1 MDKIKLLIEKSKK
14 LFKEDKAIVHLV
26 DDEEQ
31 NKFLNDL
38 KNYPHAFALACLMDR
53 QINAERAWAIPYKIY
68 KTLNT
73 FDIYELEKQGCKY
86 YKDLFNNNEELF
98 DKKKFH
104 RFNDKFSEIFY
115 NGICH
120 IVDKYE
126 GKADKIWNDNPSSA
140 TVVYRFLEFYG
151 CGIKIATMAAN
162 ILARQFK
169 IPMKD
174 YYSIDISPDVHV
186 RRVLYRLGFV
196 EKEASPDMV
205 IYKARE
211 LNPEFPGLIDFVCWE
226 IGRNYCRP
234 KFEYCEC
241 KKCDMNKVCPKPK
254 KE

>member
-26 DDEEQ
+26 DDEGQ
-31 NKFLNDL
+31 NTFLNDL
-38 KNYPHAFALACLMDR
+38 ENYPHAFVLACLMDR

-68 KTLNT
+68 KEVGT
-73 FDIYELEKQGCKY
+73 FNIYKLKEKGKEY
-86 YKDLFNNNEELF
+86 YKDLFN
-98 DKKKFH
+98 KFH
-104 RFNDKFSEIFY
+104 IYNNDMAEVFY

-140 TVVYRFLEFYG
+140 TIVYRFLEFDG

-169 IPMKD
+169 IPMLD
-174 YYSIDISPDVHV
+174 YYCIDISPDVHI

-211 LNPEFPGLIDFVCWE
+211 LNPKFPGLIDYLCWE

-234 KFEYCEC
+234 KFEDCKCED
-241 KKCDMNKVCPKPK
+241 CDMNEVCPKN
-254 KE
+254 E

>member
-1 MDKIKLLIEKSKK
+1 MDKIELLIEKSNE
-14 LFKEDKAIVHLV
+14 LFNENKAIVHLV
-26 DDEEQ
+26 NDEEQ

-38 KNYPHAFALACLMDR
+38 ENYPHAFVLACLMDR

-68 KTLNT
+68 KEVGT
-73 FDIYELEKQGCKY
+73 FNIYKLKEKGKVY
-86 YKDLFNNNEELF
+86 YKELFNKN
-98 DKKKFH
+98 KFH
-104 RFNDKFSEIFY
+104 RFNNDMAEVFY
-115 NGICH
+115 NGVCH

-140 TVVYRFLEFYG
+140 AIVYRFLQFDG

-169 IPMKD
+169 IPMLD
-174 YYSIDISPDVHV
+174 YYCIDISPDVHI

-211 LNPEFPGLIDFVCWE
+211 LNPEFPGLIDSVCWE
-226 IGRNYCRP
+226 IGRNYCP
-234 KFEYCEC
+234 LKL
-241 KKCDMNKVCPKPK
+241 KIVNAKIVL
-254 KE
+254 

>member
-1 MDKIKLLIEKSKK
+1 MDKIELLIEKSKK

-26 DDEEQ
+26 NDEKQ

-38 KNYPHAFALACLMDR
+38 KNYPHAFVLACLMDR

-68 KTLNT
+68 KEVGT
-73 FDIYELEKQGCKY
+73 FNIYKLKEKGKEY
-86 YKDLFNNNEELF
+86 YKELFNKN
-98 DKKKFH
+98 KFH
-104 RFNDKFSEIFY
+104 RFNNDMAEIFY
-115 NGICH
+115 NGICR
-120 IVDKYE
+120 IIDKYE
-126 GKADKIWNDNPSSA
+126 GKANKIWKDNPSSA
-140 TVVYRFLEFYG
+140 TVVYRFLEFDG

-211 LNPEFPGLIDFVCWE
+211 LNPEFPGLIDSVCWE

-234 KFEYCEC
+234 KFGDCKCEDC
-241 KKCDMNKVCPKPK
+241 FMNEACPKN
-254 KE
+254 E

>member
-14 LFKEDKAIVHLV
+14 LFKEDKAIVHFV
-26 DDEEQ
+26 YDEEQ

-38 KNYPHAFALACLMDR
+38 EKCPHAFVLACLMDR

-68 KTLNT
+68 KEVGT
-73 FDIYELEKQGCKY
+73 FNIYKLKEKGKEY
-86 YKDLFNNNEELF
+86 YKELFNKN
-98 DKKKFH
+98 KFH
-104 RFNDKFSEIFY
+104 RFKNDMAEIFY
-115 NGICH
+115 NGICR
-120 IVDKYE
+120 IIDKYE

-140 TVVYRFLEFYG
+140 TIVYRFLEFDG
-151 CGIKIATMAAN
+151 CGIKIATMASN

-174 YYSIDISPDVHV
+174 YYSIDISPDVHI

-211 LNPEFPGLIDFVCWE
+211 LNPEFPGLIDFVCWK

-234 KFEYCEC
+234 KFKDCEC
-241 KKCDMNKVCPKPK
+241 KKCDMNEACSKN
-254 KE
+254 E

>member
-1 MDKIKLLIEKSKK
+1 MDKIKLLLIEKSKK
-14 LFKEDKAIVHLV
+14 LFKEYKAIVHLV
-26 DDEEQ
+26 NNEKQ

-38 KNYPHAFALACLMDR
+38 EKCPHVFVLACLMDR

-68 KTLNT
+68 KEVGT
-73 FDIYELEKQGCKY
+73 FNIYKLKEKGKEY
-86 YKDLFNNNEELF
+86 YKELFNKN
-98 DKKKFH
+98 KFH
-104 RFNDKFSEIFY
+104 IFNNDMAEVFY
-115 NGICH
+115 NGICR
-120 IVDKYE
+120 IIDKYE
-126 GKADKIWNDNPSSA
+126 GKANKIWNDNPSST

-169 IPMKD
+169 IPMLD
-174 YYSIDISPDVHV
+174 YYCIDISPDVHI

-234 KFEYCEC
+234 KFKDCEC
-241 KKCDMNKVCPKPK
+241 KKCDMNEDCSKN
-254 KE
+254 E

>member
-26 DDEEQ
+26 DDEGQ
-31 NKFLNDL
+31 NTFLNDL
-38 KNYPHAFALACLMDR
+38 ENYPHAFVLACLMDR

-68 KTLNT
+68 KEVGT
-73 FDIYELEKQGCKY
+73 FNIYKLKENGKEY
-86 YKDLFNNNEELF
+86 YKDLFN
-98 DKKKFH
+98 KFH
-104 RFNDKFSEIFY
+104 IYNNDMAEVFY

-140 TVVYRFLEFYG
+140 TIVYRFLEFDG

-169 IPMKD
+169 IPMLD
-174 YYSIDISPDVHV
+174 YYCIDISPDVHI

-211 LNPEFPGLIDFVCWE
+211 LNPKFPGLIDFVCWE

>member
-1 MDKIKLLIEKSKK
+1 MDRIKLLIEKSKK
-14 LFKEDKAIVHLV
+14 LFKEDKAIVHFV
-26 DDEEQ
+26 YDEEQ

-38 KNYPHAFALACLMDR
+38 KNYPHAFVLACLMDR

-98 DKKKFH
+98 NKNKFH
-104 RFNDKFSEIFY
+104 RFNNDMAEIFY
-115 NGICH
+115 NGICR
-120 IVDKYE
+120 IIDKYE

-140 TVVYRFLEFYG
+140 TIVYRFLEFDG

-174 YYSIDISPDVHV
+174 YYSIDISPDVHI

-211 LNPEFPGLIDFVCWE
+211 LNPKFPGLIDSVCWE

-234 KFEYCEC
+234 KIRDCKCED
-241 KKCDMNKVCPKPK
+241 CDMDEVCPKNK
-254 KE
+254 

>member
-26 DDEEQ
+26 NDEKQ

-38 KNYPHAFALACLMDR
+38 EKCPHAFVLACLMDR

-68 KTLNT
+68 KEVGT
-73 FDIYELEKQGCKY
+73 FNIYKIKEKGKGY
-86 YKDLFNNNEELF
+86 YKDLFNKN
-98 DKKKFH
+98 KFH
-104 RFNDKFSEIFY
+104 IFNNDMAEVFY
-115 NGICH
+115 NGICR
-120 IVDKYE
+120 IIDKYE
-126 GKADKIWNDNPSSA
+126 GKANKIWNDNPSSA
-140 TVVYRFLEFYG
+140 TVVYRFLEFEG

-169 IPMKD
+169 IPMLD
-174 YYSIDISPDVHV
+174 YYCIDISPDVHI

-211 LNPEFPGLIDFVCWE
+211 LNPEFPGLIDSVCWE

-241 KKCDMNKVCPKPK
+241 KKCDMNKVCPNPK
-254 KE
+254 NE

>member
-14 LFKEDKAIVHLV
+14 LLKEDKAIVHFV
-26 DDEEQ
+26 YDEEQ

-38 KNYPHAFALACLMDR
+38 EKCPHAFVLACLMDKK
-53 QINAERAWAIPYKIY
+53 IKAERAWAIPYKIY
-68 KTLNT
+68 KEVGT
-73 FDIYELEKQGCKY
+73 FNIYKLKEKGKEY
-86 YKDLFNNNEELF
+86 YKELFNKN
-98 DKKKFH
+98 KFH
-104 RFNDKFSEIFY
+104 IFNNDMAEVFY
-115 NGICH
+115 NGVCH

-126 GKADKIWNDNPSSA
+126 GKANKIWNDNPSSA

-186 RRVLYRLGFV
+186 RRVLYRLGFIEKNAKV
-196 EKEASPDMV
+196 ERV

-211 LNPEFPGLIDFVCWE
+211 LNPEYPGLIDYLCWE
-226 IGRNYCRP
+226 IGKNYCRP
-234 KFEYCEC
+234 KIGDCKCED
-241 KKCDMNKVCPKPK
+241 CDMNEVCPKN
-254 KE
+254 E

>member
-31 NKFLNDL
+31 NTFLNDL
-38 KNYPHAFALACLMDR
+38 ENYPHAFVLACLMDR

-68 KTLNT
+68 KEVGT
-73 FDIYELEKQGCKY
+73 FNIYKLKEKGKEY
-86 YKDLFNNNEELF
+86 YKELFNKN
-98 DKKKFH
+98 KFH
-104 RFNDKFSEIFY
+104 RFTNDMAEIFY
-115 NGICH
+115 NGICR
-120 IVDKYE
+120 IIDKYE
-126 GKADKIWNDNPSSA
+126 GKANKIWNDNPSSA
-140 TVVYRFLEFYG
+140 TIVYRFLEFDG

-169 IPMKD
+169 IPMLD
-174 YYSIDISPDVHV
+174 YYCIDISPDVHI

-234 KFEYCEC
+234 KFGDCKCEDC
-241 KKCDMNKVCPKPK
+241 FMNEACPKN
-254 KE
+254 E